1 MAAIEAMKA
10 RITAGERAA
19 AIIADLLAQNASFS
33 HAAVIEDVVHIF
45 MREATLK
52 KQALTSS
59 GGSDS
64 EFYALE

>member
-1 MAAIEAMKA
+1 MTARIEA
-10 RITAGERAA
+10 GEASA
-19 AIIADLLAQNASFS
+19 AIIADLLAQNPSFS

-52 KQALTSS
+52 KQVLASS